1 MDLNVRCT
9 VKKWKQTKTKIKT
22 NYYYNPGF
30 TFPIANDFF
39 RVFSTFFET
48 FDHPNLCDI
57 SHIIVQTFFLNLSFH
72 FSSFEICPVF
82 WLLMIMSVLKTANQ
96 NNYRIILSQLS
107 ISNWSPSAILVIF
120 CVLWRGDFSEK
131 LLDSLLFDHFKKMSI
146 LIWNWSNFQ
155 KNVKFALKLFVIHVR
170 EKMNKKLKNCVYVV
184 AVSV

>member
-1 MDLNVRCT
+1 M
-9 VKKWKQTKTKIKT
+9 KT
-22 NYYYNPGF
+22 NKNKNQNKLLLQSWIHFSHCKWLFQGF
-30 TFPIANDFF
+30 SI
-39 RVFSTFFET
+39 FFET

-96 NNYRIILSQLS
+96 NNYRILLSQLS